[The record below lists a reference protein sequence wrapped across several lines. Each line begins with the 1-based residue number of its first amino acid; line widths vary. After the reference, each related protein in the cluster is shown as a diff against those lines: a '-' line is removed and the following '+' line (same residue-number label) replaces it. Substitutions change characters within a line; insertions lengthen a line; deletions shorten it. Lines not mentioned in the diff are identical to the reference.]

1 MWLVWRIRLEI
12 LLLYIIKL
20 LLRHRDNPDI
30 IKNEMYNITSSLTKN
45 IIRRLVVLVQDDALL
60 KMTNGMK

>member
-1 MWLVWRIRLEI
+1 MWLVLRIRLEI

-45 IIRRLVVLVQDDALL
+45 IILRLVVLVQDDALL

>member
-1 MWLVWRIRLEI
+1 MWLVLRIRLEI
-12 LLLYIIKL
+12 LLLCIIKL

>member
-45 IIRRLVVLVQDDALL
+45 IILRLVVLVQDDALL